1 MPNLKW
7 ICVLL
12 LILTANSQSFSQV
25 IISGRLADSLQ
36 QPLSDINILIFQ
48 KHSGI
53 LKAFSISGS
62 DGKYAV
68 EVNLDADSLDIVASS
83 IHFGRVKYTIPN
95 HTQQVDFLL
104 KPDTK
109 LLETFT
115 VRASPIDRKG
125 DTLSYLIGQF
135 IGKEDR
141 SIEDVLKKLPG
152 IEVEESGKILYQG
165 MPINKFYVEGLDLT
179 DGRYSMISSN
189 LPHEAVSTVEVF
201 EKHQPIRILE
211 DRVYSP
217 QAALNI
223 KLKRKLPI
231 PEAVVWPQGFRR
243 ACGI

>member
-1 MPNLKW
+1 M
-7 ICVLL
+7 
-12 LILTANSQSFSQV
+12 
-25 IISGRLADSLQ
+25 
-36 QPLSDINILIFQ
+36 
-48 KHSGI
+48 
-53 LKAFSISGS
+53 
-62 DGKYAV
+62 
-68 EVNLDADSLDIVASS
+68 
-83 IHFGRVKYTIPN
+83 
-95 HTQQVDFLL
+95 

-115 VRASPIDRKG
+115 LRANPIDKKG
-125 DTLSYLIGQF
+125 DTLSYLVEYF
-135 IGKEDR
+135 KGKEDR

-223 KLKRKLPI
+223 KLKKKAAYTGSGSVASGFSPGLWDLKLTPMLLSTDFQLLASYQTNNTGNDVSRQLQQLI
-231 PEAVVWPQGFRR
+231 PRDRQVFPFQPSESIMLFDLASAEQYGAIDKKIPR
-243 ACGI
+243 